1 MEIAQSNSINNNQS
15 RIIKKESHVK
25 RPNLDYFKANELI
38 FS

>member
-15 RIIKKESHVK
+15 RTIKKESHVK